1 MRQFLFL
8 LLSAAFLLYCD
19 AKSRRYT
26 SGATRKGG
34 KGKRVAVEERD
45 DDEMGE
51 QQPVADRDVF
61 GDVAEFLH
69 SSSGKAFKK
78 FKYAEVR
85 RAVAKL
91 AASQSTLKT
100 MDGATHHF
108 VNAFKEASTLAARHA
123 RFLGTEKPK
132 RKEAAK
138 LYEYVTTVERSL
150 QAAEILQ
157 ATRNTNDA
165 ERVQWLRDSG
175 LEELKRVVVEHKG
188 LACVVSVLRPLP
200 VVAENGDESKSSNSG
215 KAPGGKT
222 NERKQRTAPKAF
234 APGELVVSVVEL
246 GDAHQSLSNALRAM
260 KVAEVTV
267 PLKAVGFV
275 SEEATL
281 QPTLLALAVKGLEQC
296 REVLLAPP
304 TATAA
309 VVVEG
314 QVALS
319 FDSPNATATTTETAS
334 AVSAAPPSTPPAP
347 SVPRP
352 EQLRFVGYSAGGA
365 VAAYM
370 ALILDG
376 SLASAHES
384 LSPCAPFSAAF
395 SKRVQCICLAPP
407 PCLSRTL
414 VPKFVTSILCGDDLV
429 PRASPDSIARLKDR
443 VLTALNN
450 GAGKSG
456 LSAGLGG
463 LTSWVGDLSAVASR
477 SLQQYSTGQHD
488 LAALAVPGRVFYC
501 KSRSLQ
507 NGASIQRVMRGNWR
521 EDVLWLLHD
530 ILLSA
535 KMAEHHSL
543 DYHVRCL
550 SRL

>member
-8 LLSAAFLLYCD
+8 LLAAAFLLCCE
-19 AKSRRYT
+19 AKRRYT
-26 SGATRKGG
+26 SGAIRKGG
-34 KGKRVAVEERD
+34 KKRVAAEERD
-45 DDEMGE
+45 DDETGE
-51 QQPVADRDVF
+51 QPVAGRDAF

-69 SSSGKAFKK
+69 SSGGKAFKK
-78 FKYAEVR
+78 FKYVEVR

-91 AASQSTLKT
+91 AASQSALKT

-123 RFLGTEKPK
+123 RFLGTDKPK

-165 ERVQWLRDSG
+165 ERVQWLLDSG
-175 LEELKRVVVEHKG
+175 LEELKRVVVEHNG

-200 VVAENGDESKSSNSG
+200 VVAENDDAKSSNSG
-215 KAPGGKT
+215 KAHAGGKN

-296 REVLLAPP
+296 KEVLLAPP

-309 VVVEG
+309 VPP
-314 QVALS
+314 QALRS
-319 FDSPNATATTTETAS
+319 DPNATETTLP
-334 AVSAAPPSTPPAP
+334 VSAAPASTPPAP

-376 SLASAHES
+376 SLASSHEL
-384 LSPCAPFSAAF
+384 LSPCTPFSAAF

-443 VLTALNN
+443 VLAALNN

-456 LSAGLGG
+456 LASGLGG

-477 SLQQYSTGQHD
+477 SLQQYSAGQHD

-543 DYHVRCL
+543 DYYVRCL